1 MQLRRLY
8 FSAITLV
15 AVFGLA
21 TVVMLPWLSLPGLG
35 IGWNGI
41 GRTSDTG
48 LAESGFAPAA
58 RGWYVIAACAVAVL
72 AACTLLR
79 SSTKGTAPA
88 LWLAALCSA
97 GGAAVPIV
105 VLTDPDWFLG
115 GLPREVGA
123 VAYLDRGYDLLNVPV
138 LSFCAGAMILLAIL
152 CAATALTVSPLRWR
166 ITITR
171 TDAQDLDTP
180 DPDTRDSDT
189 PDPETPDSGDP
200 TTEDSETD
208 ATVAAEE
215 SGTLDTEDEEAGDT
229 AAAETGDSGSDD
241 PGSESAEHPTDE
253 NNDQPDENE
262 PPVTRS
268 GDSPPSG

>member
-115 GLPREVGA
+115 GLLREVGA

-138 LSFCAGAMILLAIL
+138 LSFCAGAMIVLTLL
-152 CAATALTVSPLRWR
+152 CGATALTVSPLRWR

-171 TDAQDLDTP
+171 TDSP
-180 DPDTRDSDT
+180 DRGTTDS
-189 PDPETPDSGDP
+189 ETTDP
-200 TTEDSETD
+200 TTTDSETTD
-208 ATVAAEE
+208 SE
-215 SGTLDTEDEEAGDT
+215 STDSAVPDSEDSTPADGEEADSEE
-229 AAAETGDSGSDD
+229 ADSEEADSGEADSEEADED
-241 PGSESAEHPTDE
+241 PA
-253 NNDQPDENE
+253 
-262 PPVTRS
+262 TRS

>member
-15 AVFGLA
+15 AVFGFA

-58 RGWYVIAACAVAVL
+58 RGWYVITACAVAVL

-115 GLPREVGA
+115 GLLREVGA

-138 LSFCAGAMILLAIL
+138 LSFCAGAMIVLSLL
-152 CAATALTVSPLRWR
+152 CGATALTVSPLRWR

-171 TDAQDLDTP
+171 TDSP
-180 DPDTRDSDT
+180 DRGTTDST
-189 PDPETPDSGDP
+189 DPETTDPESTDS
-200 TTEDSETD
+200 
-208 ATVAAEE
+208 AA
-215 SGTLDTEDEEAGDT
+215 
-229 AAAETGDSGSDD
+229 
-241 PGSESAEHPTDE
+241 PGSEDSTPADGEEADSEEADSEEADE
-253 NNDQPDENE
+253 APA
-262 PPVTRS
+262 TRS

>member
-15 AVFGLA
+15 AVFGIA

-35 IGWNGI
+35 IGWNGL

-48 LAESGFAPAA
+48 LAESGFAPAS

-88 LWLAALCSA
+88 LWLATLCSA
-97 GGAAVPIV
+97 GGATVPIV

-115 GLPREVGA
+115 GLLRQVGA

-138 LSFCAGAMILLAIL
+138 LSFCAGAMILLTIL
-152 CAATALTVSPLRWR
+152 CAATALTVSPVRWR

-171 TDAQDLDTP
+171 TDAPAAAKASAKRKTA
-180 DPDTRDSDT
+180 DS
-189 PDPETPDSGDP
+189 
-200 TTEDSETD
+200 TD
-208 ATVAAEE
+208 ATDAAEK
-215 SGTLDTEDEEAGDT
+215 SDTLDTGDDEEAD
-229 AAAETGDSGSDD
+229 DSADGGNTDD
-241 PGSESAEHPTDE
+241 EDA
-253 NNDQPDENE
+253 
-262 PPVTRS
+262 PPATRS
-268 GDSPPSG
+268 GDSPPSA

>member
-115 GLPREVGA
+115 GLLREVGA

-138 LSFCAGAMILLAIL
+138 LSFCAGAMIVLTLL
-152 CAATALTVSPLRWR
+152 CGATALTVSPLRWR

-171 TDAQDLDTP
+171 TDASDSDAQDPDTP
-180 DPDTRDSDT
+180 DTVEDDTDDQDREVGDT
-189 PDPETPDSGDP
+189 AG
-200 TTEDSETD
+200 SETD
-208 ATVAAEE
+208 
-215 SGTLDTEDEEAGDT
+215 EDETDGSVDDEDHA
-229 AAAETGDSGSDD
+229 SDD
-241 PGSESAEHPTDE
+241 QADE
-253 NNDQPDENE
+253 DETENA